1 MKKVEVGE
9 KRPLSHGY
17 MVDHGAKKA
26 EQDLI
31 QDKTDEFLAEGGNIE
46 QIADGVMA
54 ALTKGPQPIRIS
66 NG

>member
-9 KRPLSHGY
+9 KRPLSNGY
-17 MVDHGAKKA
+17 MVNRGAKKA

-31 QDKTDEFLAEGGNIE
+31 QDKTDEFLVNGGKVE
-46 QIADGVMA
+46 HVEFGTMKTD
-54 ALTKGPQPIRIS
+54 TKGPQPIRIG